1 MQTEHNIKLT
11 SSEVA
16 QLWSGYMNSS
26 LCNCL
31 FTYFIEI
38 VEDTQ
43 IKALVEKG
51 MLLSREH
58 LQKLNTIFTNEGY
71 PVPCGFNVKEDV
83 NLQAPRLFSDPFIL
97 YFIHHMG
104 EMALG
109 FYPIGKTICSRADTQ
124 EYFSTC
130 LHELDEY
137 DTLATNLLLSKGLY
151 IRSPHIN
158 PSEKVH
164 FVKNEH
170 FLGGWFGR
178 RKTLTV
184 MEISN
189 LVVNMQRNAL
199 GKATMIGFS
208 QVANS
213 KEVREFMLRGKEIA
227 EKHINVFGQ
236 ALKESDLPVPMGWET
251 GITSSQIAPF
261 SDKMMMFITT
271 ALIGLSIGFYATS
284 MATSFRKDLSLHY
297 VRLSAEIGTY
307 AEDGAKLM
315 IKNGW
320 LEEPPL
326 SDDRNRLA
334 KQ

>member
-1 MQTEHNIKLT
+1 MQTEHNIKL
-11 SSEVA
+11 SSCEVA
-16 QLWSGYMNSS
+16 QIWSAYMDSS
-26 LCNCL
+26 LCHCL
-31 FTYFIEI
+31 FKYFLEI

-43 IKALVEKG
+43 IKAIIEEG
-51 MLLSREH
+51 MRLSQEH

-71 PVPCGFNVKEDV
+71 PVPYGFKPEEDV

-104 EMALG
+104 EMALS
-109 FYPIGKTICSRADTQ
+109 FYPIAKSVCTRADIQ

-130 LHELDEY
+130 MRELDEY
-137 DTLATNLLLSKGLY
+137 DSLAKNLLLSKGLY
-151 IRSPHIN
+151 IRSPYIN

-164 FVKNEH
+164 FVKNDH
-170 FLGGWFGR
+170 FLAGWFGR
-178 RKTLTV
+178 RNTLTV
-184 MEISN
+184 MEIAN
-189 LVVNMQRNAL
+189 LFINMQRNAL

-208 QVANS
+208 QVAKS
-213 KEVREFMLRGKEIA
+213 KEVRQFMIKGKEIA
-227 EKHINVFGQ
+227 EKHMNIFGGV
-236 ALKESDLPVPMGWET
+236 LKESDLPVPMGWDT

-261 SDKMMMFITT
+261 SDKLMMFLTT

-297 VRLSAEIGTY
+297 VRLSAEIGTF

-326 SDDRNRLA
+326 SDDRDRLA